1 MYAEGLVQKWIN
13 ERRSYV
19 SENEIKD
26 LGLLGKMALLILQ
39 ENFEAKYCPSDDGHF
54 YGCYEFKNPLGH
66 YEKVWGLYYMMPK
79 RQLEKIGNFSL
90 YDDAIREIVRL
101 EYDHIYWH
109 EKKKIPEYIE
119 MVKRNMVINMYYK
132 TRYWFIW
139 EEEVW
144 VV

>member
-1 MYAEGLVQKWIN
+1 MYAEGLVQKWIS

-26 LGLLGKMALLILQ
+26 LGLLGKIALLILQ

-54 YGCYEFKNPLGH
+54 CGGYEFKNPLGH

-101 EYDHIYWH
+101 EYDHIYWY
-109 EKKKIPEYIE
+109 EKEKIPEYIE
-119 MVKRNMVINMYYK
+119 MVKRNMAINMYYK